1 MTQLKNSSDRLSLPW
16 PPKEL
21 SPNYRGH
28 WAPQAAAKKKYR
40 FAVRILALQ
49 HPLPIPEEGPIFLE
63 VEFYAPD
70 NRPRDQDNMIAA
82 FKAGQDGTVWY
93 YQNLAKI
100 FKDRNAPMASAL
112 QSVVDQF
119 PPVKQRMCGTFLL
132 RQGIDAM
139 SDSAKEE
146 FFDDL
151 KKRGLPHVF

>member
-1 MTQLKNSSDRLSLPW
+1 MPDASGEKQGWEERKIAYLEHLRAASEDVILVSGSDKLHNARAILNDFKSIGL
-16 PPKEL
+16 
-21 SPNYRGH
+21 
-28 WAPQAAAKKKYR
+28 
-40 FAVRILALQ
+40 AVFER
-49 HPLPIPEEGPIFLE
+49 
-63 VEFYAPD
+63 
-70 NRPRDQDNMIAA
+70 

-93 YQNLAKI
+93 YQSLAKI
-100 FKDRNAPMASAL
+100 FNDRNAPMASAL
-112 QSVVDQF
+112 QSVIDQF